1 MADET
6 PFEQAGEFVL
16 GTLPPDER
24 REFLR
29 VLARDPA
36 AVEAVRSWQERLAP
50 FALAIPPV
58 DPPRE
63 LERRVMEAIG
73 IAPVVPRASNDNQ
86 AGRWRIAT
94 AAASL
99 VALVA
104 AGLALRP
111 HDTTMP
117 VPRVNPT
124 AVQPISLQTTAV
136 AALSAEGQTPGLFV
150 TYDKVS
156 GRMRIVPVGL
166 TPDQAHS
173 YELWLIEGKN
183 APKPM
188 GLVDAKTGADRRV
201 GTNMAVGATFAVSR
215 EPVGGSPTG
224 APTGPVLY
232 SGPLVSLSPTT

>member
-1 MADET
+1 MAEDFPED
-6 PFEQAGEFVL
+6 AGEFVL

-24 REFLR
+24 RDFLR
-29 VLARDPA
+29 RLAREPA
-36 AVEAVRSWQERLAP
+36 TVDAVRSWQERLAP
-50 FALAIPPV
+50 LALAIEPV
-58 DPPRE
+58 EPPRE
-63 LERRVMEAIG
+63 LERRVLEAIG
-73 IAPVVPRASNDNQ
+73 IAPIVPAANDNQ

-111 HDTTMP
+111 HETTMP
-117 VPRVNPT
+117 VPNVRPT
-124 AVQPISLQTTAV
+124 AVQPIALRTTAI
-136 AALSAEGQTPGLFV
+136 AALSAQGQTPGLFV

-166 TPDQAHS
+166 TPDEAHS

-188 GLVDAKTGADRRV
+188 GLVDAKLPGERRV
-201 GTNMAVGATFAVSR
+201 GSAMAMGATFAISR
-215 EPVGGSPTG
+215 EPVGGSTTG
-224 APTGPVLY
+224 APTGPVLF
-232 SGPLVSLSPTT
+232 SGPLVAISPET